1 MNLAN
6 RERASQDRIG
16 TGPRHGRRCPGR
28 GWGPPPG
35 GFPLDPQG
43 AAWPCGDLAG
53 REHTRVIGE
62 PVHFNHPVNSLH
74 SSPSR

>member
-35 GFPLDPQG
+35 GFPLDPQEPPG
-43 AAWPCGDLAG
+43 PAGTWLAG
-53 REHTRVIGE
+53 KTQGSSG
-62 PVHFNHPVNSLH
+62 SLCILVTL
-74 SSPSR
+74 